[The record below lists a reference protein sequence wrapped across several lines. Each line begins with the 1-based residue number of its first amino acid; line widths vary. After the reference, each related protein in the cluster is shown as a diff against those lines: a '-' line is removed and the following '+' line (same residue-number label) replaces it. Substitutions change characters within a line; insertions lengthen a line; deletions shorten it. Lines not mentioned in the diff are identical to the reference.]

1 MDKYIN
7 WDETWQV
14 LEDRDRDRIDET
26 TAFNRLINIFKQA
39 HGSYLLQNGKIVFRE
54 NYDLMDYR
62 YSTSVIG
69 SDNKD
74 WKVEQSKK
82 LSDRINE
89 ERDVLAFYLDRI
101 NSTFKSYSP
110 IFLELL
116 YDRYFDD
123 MTVREIL
130 KKREINNKR
139 YYYVIESSEY
149 LFKEATLILKP
160 SPQIT
165 EHIEMLEKRAKER
178 QIKLV
183 NSWAEKILSVDFDDE
198 ETIKTIK

>member
-1 MDKYIN
+1 
-7 WDETWQV
+7 
-14 LEDRDRDRIDET
+14 
-26 TAFNRLINIFKQA
+26 
-39 HGSYLLQNGKIVFRE
+39 
-54 NYDLMDYR
+54 MDYR

-69 SDNKD
+69 SDHID

-101 NSTFKSYSP
+101 NSTFKPYSP

-130 KKREINNKR
+130 KKRRINNKR
-139 YYYVIESSEY
+139 YYRVIEGSEY
-149 LFKEATLILKP
+149 WFKEATLILKP

-165 EHIEMLEKRAKER
+165 AHIEKLEKLAKER
-178 QIKLV
+178 QEKLV
-183 NSWAEKILSVDFDDE
+183 NTWTEKIFGPDFDDDE
-198 ETIKTIK
+198 VTKTTK

>member
-1 MDKYIN
+1 MDKYIS

-74 WKVEQSKK
+74 WKVEQSKR
-82 LSDRINE
+82 LSNRINE

-101 NSTFKSYSP
+101 NSTFKPYKT
-110 IFLELL
+110 IYIELL
-116 YDRYFDD
+116 YDRYFQD
-123 MTVREIL
+123 MKTEDIQRKYRIN
-130 KKREINNKR
+130 KKK
-139 YYYVIESSEY
+139 YYHFIECSEY
-149 LFKEATLILKP
+149 WFKEAILILKP

-165 EHIEMLEKRAKER
+165 AHIEMLERNAKER
-178 QIKLV
+178 QINLV
-183 NSWAEKILSVDFDDE
+183 NSWTEKSLRLDSDE
-198 ETIKTIK
+198 VEVSKTMK